1 MITINK
7 WKRLGKDL
15 NESEPNQSDAE
26 KAMLAWLA
34 KADELMK
41 DNEYWLHPYVY
52 DQELEELLWKR
63 RQQK

>member
-1 MITINK
+1 MTTSPPS
-7 WKRLGKDL
+7 LD
-15 NESEPNQSDAE
+15 QSDAE

-34 KADELMK
+34 KADALMK